1 MTTKELHEM
10 QGKTLEWKVGPA
22 INVISSFIDRN
33 DRK

>member
-10 QGKTLEWKVGPA
+10 QGKTLEWKVGHA
-22 INVISSFIDRN
+22 NVMSSFIDRN